1 MNNSLT
7 CTTQST
13 LHDVLNIIK
22 ANGKRIVFI
31 LDAKRRLRGVL
42 TDGDIRKYLLR
53 GYGMDTRADKV
64 MNRRFVYAYT
74 TDDPVSIIKKT
85 KSEVSIIPLVDK
97 NFVYVNY
104 FEYSFNLNIPV
115 AIPEL
120 NGNEMKYLVDAFL
133 SSWISSTGA
142 YIGKF
147 EHAFEQFCGCK
158 YAISTS
164 NGTTALH
171 LALLALGI
179 GKGDEVIVPD
189 LTFAATINA
198 VLYVH
203 ATPKI
208 VDIDPVSWCIDPKQI
223 EKAVTKKTK
232 AIIPVHLYGQPCDM
246 SAIMKIGRKH
256 HLRVIED
263 CAEAHGARYAGK
275 RVGSLG
281 DIGCFSFYGN
291 KVITTGEGGMC
302 VTQSKRLQE
311 RIQLFKNHG
320 MSVTQKYRHSVVGYN
335 YRTTNLQ
342 AAIGLAQMENVEEI
356 LKRRHHIELEYRRM
370 LSDIPFLE
378 FQCNDLPGSQKITWL
393 VSALIKQHKR
403 KAVLNILTKHKI
415 DARPFFY
422 PLSMMPIYKKY
433 TVSNTVSRKISAM
446 GINLPTNSSVNE
458 EIIQKVKKLLK
469 QV

>member
-7 CTTQST
+7 CKTDST
-13 LHDVLNIIK
+13 LHDVLHAIQT
-22 ANGKRIVFI
+22 NGKRLVFI
-31 LDAKRRLRGVL
+31 LDDKRKLRGVL
-42 TDGDIRKYLLR
+42 TDGDIRTSLLK
-53 GYGMDTRADKV
+53 GHGLDTRAGKV
-64 MNRRFVYAYT
+64 MNRRFIYAYT
-74 TDDPVSIIKKT
+74 TDDPATIIKKA
-85 KSEVSIIPLVDK
+85 KNEISIIPLVDK
-97 NFVYVNY
+97 HFTYVNY

-142 YIGKF
+142 YIERFECKF
-147 EHAFEQFCGCK
+147 AQFCDSK
-158 YAISTS
+158 YAVSTS

-171 LALLALGI
+171 LALLALGV
-179 GKGDEVIVPD
+179 GAGDEVIVPD

-198 VLYVH
+198 ALYVG
-203 ATPKI
+203 ATPRI

-223 EKAVTKKTK
+223 EKAITKHTK

-246 SAIMKIGRKH
+246 LAIMGIARKH
-256 HLRVIED
+256 HLYIVED

-275 RVGSLG
+275 RVGSFG
-281 DIGCFSFYGN
+281 DISCFSFYGN
-291 KVITTGEGGMC
+291 KVVTTGEGGMC

-311 RIQLFKNHG
+311 RIRLFKNHG
-320 MSVTQKYRHSVVGYN
+320 MSVTQKYRHTVVGYN

-342 AAIGLAQMENVEEI
+342 AAIGLAQMESVEDI
-356 LKRRHHIELEYRRM
+356 LKSRRHIETEYRRI

-378 FQCNDLPGSQKITWL
+378 FQHDDIPKNKKITWL
-393 VSALIKQHKR
+393 VSALVKQNKR
-403 KAVLNILTKHKI
+403 KAVMNALVKHKI
-415 DARPFFY
+415 DVRPFFY

-458 EIIQKVKKLLK
+458 EIIQKIRKLLK